1 MYFFFILLRYR
12 YSISIC
18 QVCEY
23 EKFTFQGQITP
34 QSTKMSTIQNNLIV
48 NYLPQFLTDI
58 EFKNMFLTIGPLL
71 SHKIVRDKATG
82 FSYGFGF
89 IEYKTEKDAARAV
102 KVFDYLPMYGKRIR
116 VQHANKGDD
125 LTKNHN
131 IYVKNIPS
139 SYTEADLDKL
149 FEPFGKIVT
158 SKVLVDLQTM
168 QSKNV
173 GFVLYESKSEADKA
187 ISELNGKTCPGTS
200 NVLYLKY
207 ADDSNKKAVKN
218 VHPVLPHILPQGPVP
233 PPQGNGFQSPVGPPG
248 PVRNQ
253 NSNRFR
259 FNPMARE
266 PESPSYYS
274 SGNQQN
280 LMAKEYGSGFTS
292 PPPRSGMSSPV
303 TDLPQGPGPYSL
315 FVYNIGDDAE
325 DRELWALFSPFG
337 TVLKCTVMTDP
348 QTKVSRGYGF
358 VDFANVIEAANA
370 IKNLHGFLYKGRQ
383 INVSFKQKK

>member
-1 MYFFFILLRYR
+1 MT
-12 YSISIC
+12 SI
-18 QVCEY
+18 
-23 EKFTFQGQITP
+23 T
-34 QSTKMSTIQNNLIV
+34 NNLIV
-48 NYLPQFLTDI
+48 NYLPQFLTDA
-58 EFKNMFLTIGPLL
+58 EFKNMFLTIGPLT

-89 IEYKTEKDAARAV
+89 IEYRTEKDAARAV

-125 LTKNHN
+125 LSKGHN

-139 SYTEADLDKL
+139 SYTETELDKL

-173 GFVLYESKSEADKA
+173 GFVLFESKVEADKA
-187 ISELNGKTCPGTS
+187 IAELNQKTCPGTS

-207 ADDSNKKAVKN
+207 ADDANKKAVKN
-218 VHPVLPHILPQGPVP
+218 SHPVLPHVMSQNPIP
-233 PPQGNGFQSPVGPPG
+233 PPTQGNGFQSPVGPPG

-253 NSNRFR
+253 TGNRFR

-266 PESPSYYS
+266 PDSPGFYGG
-274 SGNQQN
+274 GNQQN
-280 LMAKEYGSGFTS
+280 FMPKPEFSPGFTS
-292 PPPRSGMSSPV
+292 PPPRSGMSSPI

-337 TVLKCTVMTDP
+337 TVQKCTVMTDP
-348 QTKVSRGYGF
+348 QTKVSKGYGF

-370 IKNLHGFLYKGRQ
+370 IKNLNGFLYKGRH